1 MKTLL
6 LLGLIL
12 ICTYNMIYSQIL
24 DTQKVKIKDHTYKVM
39 TTGIDKG
46 KHNIWI
52 ERATDSLRYTDL
64 GYEWSER
71 MEIRYDWASME
82 PLVKEYIA
90 PVIKQSGLSF
100 DKETLFISMVFDLNG
115 NMKELAIQFPE
126 KLKIPM
132 TVVDDFFNAVLSS
145 GIKCSYKKDCPGL
158 KRARFIGV
166 NDVVKLKELQE

>member
-1 MKTLL
+1 MV
-6 LLGLIL
+6 
-12 ICTYNMIYSQIL
+12 YA
-24 DTQKVKIKDHTYKVM
+24 QKVETKEVKVGDNTYRVIIREQEKEKRSV
-39 TTGIDKG
+39 
-46 KHNIWI
+46 WI
-52 ERATDSLRYTDL
+52 ERTTDSLRYTDL